1 MQNHFELF
9 QNTFNE
15 HKIKLHNQYLDQ
27 KLQDFLFF
35 YITNDN
41 HNEQIINQKENVS
54 KVIITA
60 KNDQNIFIIFEKTIL
75 VISEKDFRLLSIF
88 LNKSKAEKATIITL
102 TNDLDDIFH
111 EYKQKCEDSY
121 FQDQLIDHIKTF
133 SKKIE
138 STNFQKKCKKTWK
151 KVTFCL

>member
-41 HNEQIINQKENVS
+41 HNEQIMNQKENVS

-60 KNDQNIFIIFEKTIL
+60 KKDQNIFIIFEKTI
-75 VISEKDFRLLSIF
+75 
-88 LNKSKAEKATIITL
+88 
-102 TNDLDDIFH
+102 
-111 EYKQKCEDSY
+111 
-121 FQDQLIDHIKTF
+121 
-133 SKKIE
+133 
-138 STNFQKKCKKTWK
+138 
-151 KVTFCL
+151 

>member
-15 HKIKLHNQYLDQ
+15 HKIELYNQYLDQ

-75 VISEKDFRLLSIF
+75 AISEKDFRLLSIF
-88 LNKSKAEKATIITL
+88 
-102 TNDLDDIFH
+102 
-111 EYKQKCEDSY
+111 
-121 FQDQLIDHIKTF
+121 
-133 SKKIE
+133 
-138 STNFQKKCKKTWK
+138 
-151 KVTFCL
+151 